1 MAHRVV
7 WSARAIA
14 DIEAIASYISTDSP
28 AYARSVV
35 KKIVSATR
43 NLAAFPNSGRMVPE
57 FQDKTIREV
66 LVFSYRI
73 IYEVEAGVV
82 LIAAVIH
89 GKRNLT

>member
-1 MAHRVV
+1 MAQRVV

-14 DIEAIASYISTDSP
+14 DLEGIASYISSDSP

-43 NLAAFPNSGRMVPE
+43 NLAPFPNSGRIVPE
-57 FQDKTIREV
+57 FQDEKIREV
-66 LVFSYRI
+66 LAFSYRVI
-73 IYEVEAGVV
+73 DEVKENSV
-82 LIAAVIH
+82 LIAAIIH